1 MALDQNQQVQR
12 LVIIGAVATLSDEDQ
27 AAIRHLKQE
36 ILALAETAKEPEYAI
51 FALSLAGLDY
61 ADKYE
66 G

>member
-12 LVIIGAVATLSDEDQ
+12 LVILGTVTTLSDEDQ

-36 ILALAETAKEPEYAI
+36 ILALAEAAKEPEYAI